1 MSLHILKGAGA
12 TFLARH
18 VAMDGAIA
26 VETVKKAILNRGF
39 SLVHMPYPCPT
50 NFASRELG
58 SRNQVNIYRWIQ
70 KQSAPLGQEKEDTVW
85 ATGIWHDAS
94 NSRREFHEE
103 VHSTIDKIRRT
114 GSL

>member
-1 MSLHILKGAGA
+1 MLR
-12 TFLARH
+12 FLARH
-18 VAMDGAIA
+18 VAMDGALA
-26 VETVKKAILNRGF
+26 VETVKKAILNNGF

-58 SRNQVNIYRWIQ
+58 SRNQVNIFRWI
-70 KQSAPLGQEKEDTVW
+70 KDHAAPLGQEKENTFW

-94 NSRREFHEE
+94 NSRPEFSQYVHEA
-103 VHSTIDKIRRT
+103 VDKIRRT